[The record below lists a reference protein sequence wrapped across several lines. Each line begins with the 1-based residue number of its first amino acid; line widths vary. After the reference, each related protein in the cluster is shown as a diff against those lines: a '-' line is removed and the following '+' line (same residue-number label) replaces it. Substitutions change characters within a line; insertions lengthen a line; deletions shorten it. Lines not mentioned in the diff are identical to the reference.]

1 MRYKGKIKELNHIVV
16 SDPTYEKDVWCRY
29 ERENLNEENWLVNID
44 IKPSIEEYKDFT
56 IKGTEFF
63 LFLCKDKNW
72 AELKENGTISYL
84 KGIELNEIDIGM
96 DTACV
101 ALGIDENAKEIIESQ
116 GEWQPECALN
126 TLTDGTFGTVKEGK
140 IENGENNDIVFIWI
154 SGYLDEDTGYTMEDI
169 IDYLQEQFNITEL
182 EKDLEREYIIK
193 QEKILEKMTE
203 INLKFKEITKEDP
216 NLLKFFDNDNRF
228 SNISFAD
235 TYLAGIAVRNEQRKA
250 GNLEGEIEK
259 SPYTEIQEKL
269 IDEYTELRL
278 EYEKTEQE
286 IENNID
292 MDI

>member
-228 SNISFAD
+228 SNISFAG